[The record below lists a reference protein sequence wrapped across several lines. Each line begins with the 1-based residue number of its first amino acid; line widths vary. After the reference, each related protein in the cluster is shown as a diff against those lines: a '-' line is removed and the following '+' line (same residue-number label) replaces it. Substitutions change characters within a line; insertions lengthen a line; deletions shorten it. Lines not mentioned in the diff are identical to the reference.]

1 MRVTDLLR
9 AESIQLHASPADK
22 AAAVD
27 LLVALHSKAGNLTDQ
42 TLYKK
47 HVSPPGRTGRHGH
60 RLRDRRSPR
69 QERRS
74 QAARSRRHHRSRR
87 CGL

>member
-1 MRVTDLLR
+1 MRITDLLR

-47 HVSPPGRTGRHGH
+47 DILAREEQGTTAIGSGIAVPHAKS
-60 RLRDRRSPR
+60 
-69 QERRS
+69 
-74 QAARSRRHHRSRR
+74 AAVKRPSSRRHHRSRR